1 MSNENL
7 AAREPLL
14 MMAENNN
21 NGDINGNS
29 NMEDN
34 NNLMVNRNVVA
45 AAAGEP
51 GRGLGPTPPLE
62 TSTPSPPANYHPG
75 LNRTRYS
82 DTTSSTETEEEDEER
97 GRL

>member
-45 AAAGEP
+45 AGEP

-62 TSTPSPPANYHPG
+62 TSTPSPPANYPG

-82 DTTSSTETEEEDEER
+82 DTTSSTETEEEEEER

>member
-34 NNLMVNRNVVA
+34 NNLMVNRNVV

-82 DTTSSTETEEEDEER
+82 DTTSSTETEEEEEER
-97 GRL
+97 RRL